1 MRRFLFDAASRR
13 ARFEMRIVCDAP
25 LITIEAAGVEMAKA
39 ISEISGGATIKE
51 IKGIWAADGSLDLDR
66 YQGPFE
72 IAVGIAIEVT
82 VTLDRAGALYAA
94 LPEIV
99 SAAARKH
106 TLPARW
112 IHTDI
117 DCSGSVLAGHFEI
130 DPGEKPATAIPNSK
144 GTPHA

>member
-1 MRRFLFDAASRR
+1 MKYFSFDPATRR
-13 ARFEMRIVCDAP
+13 ARLEMRIVCDAP
-25 LITIEAAGVEMAKA
+25 LRKIVAVGDDIAEA
-39 ISEISGGATIKE
+39 ISEISGGATIRQ

-72 IAVGIAIEVT
+72 IADGIAIEVT
-82 VTLDRAGALYAA
+82 VTLDRAEALYTA

-99 SAAARKH
+99 SAAVH
-106 TLPARW
+106 EHGLPARW

-130 DPGEKPATAIPNSK
+130 DPGATPSTEIPNSK
-144 GTPHA
+144 GKPDA